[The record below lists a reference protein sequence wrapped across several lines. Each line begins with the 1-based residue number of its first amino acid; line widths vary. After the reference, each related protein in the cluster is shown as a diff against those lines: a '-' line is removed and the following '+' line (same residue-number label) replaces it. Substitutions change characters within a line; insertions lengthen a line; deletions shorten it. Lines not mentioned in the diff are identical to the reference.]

1 MARSGNITVEN
12 NFTKGLIT
20 EYTAMNF
27 PENAVTETDNCI
39 YSELGT
45 VSRRLGVDYE
55 DAAIVRSLTSLGA
68 TAGGVSSGDDTHTF
82 SEFKWFSVGNEGT
95 TSFIVQQIDNI
106 IRFFTDD
113 SSISPNLK
121 TFDIDLL
128 DYATAGSTDTQIGA
142 NICQFTNGDGYLFIT
157 HPLCEPLYVSYN
169 SDTDTI
175 DVNDIT
181 IKIRDIE
188 GLDEDVEN
196 DDRPIVLT
204 DIHKYN
210 LYNQGWDTD
219 VPNIDGYSENALVY
233 WDRARTDYPSN
244 ADVWWVW
251 RGSRGWVSFTQ
262 GFTLPED
269 GVSPDSIQR
278 GNSPAP
284 RGHYVY
290 DAFDIDRSTKSG
302 IAGLVGQSAGPA
314 RPGSCAWYAGRVWF
328 AGIKSSKY
336 ASSLYFSQLV
346 EGPKQFGR
354 CYQQND
360 PTSEVA
366 FDIID
371 TDGGVIKLPLVEE
384 VVAMKVLGDSLIVL
398 ATNCIYVISGTAND
412 SFKTTNY
419 TVRYLG
425 SVGARSPLSVVEAEG
440 ALVWWNYDGIYSLT
454 VTANGPE
461 ITNISKQTIQSFL
474 IDIPAANIQY
484 VKGVYNRRE
493 QIIRWVFSDVEGD
506 KYSYNRLLD
515 LNLASKAFYP
525 HTIGTT
531 LAPRIC
537 GLLTISGTI
546 LTTSFENVVDSL
558 EVQVTDSSGNTTISV
573 EEFSGSREI
582 FKFCVSG
589 LIASGVDGLTY
600 GELKNSGN
608 VDWEEFNSVGESYE
622 SYGISGYRIRG
633 EMLRRFTSTPV
644 AFVMKNVTG
653 GSCLVSGIWDYG
665 ERQSLKQELYRTATS
680 VSNYIRRLNIRGR
693 GKSFQIKFES
703 VGDAPF
709 SLVGWSTMD
718 TGGTQP

>member
-45 VSRRLGVDYE
+45 VTRRLGVDYE
-55 DAAIVRSLTSLGA
+55 ESATVHSLTSIGA
-68 TAGGVSSGDDTHTF
+68 SVTDHRAVV
-82 SEFKWFSVGNEGT
+82 EFRWFAVGNDGT
-95 TSFIVQQIDNI
+95 TTFVVQQIGRA
-106 IRFFTDD
+106 IRFF
-113 SSISPNLK
+113 SGSGSISPNLK
-121 TFDIDLL
+121 AFDIDLI
-128 DYATAGSTDTQIGA
+128 DYRVAGATSTQVINNA
-142 NICQFTNGDGYLFIT
+142 CQFTTGDGYLFIT
-157 HPLCEPLYVSYN
+157 HPFCDPIYVFYDG
-169 SDTDTI
+169 DTDTI
-175 DVNDIT
+175 DVAEIT
-181 IKIRDIE
+181 IEIRDIE

-196 DDRPIVLT
+196 DYRPTTLT
-204 DIHKYN
+204 NTHKYN
-210 LYNQGWDTD
+210 LYNQGWNVD
-219 VPNIDGYSENALVY
+219 VPNLDGWSENALIY
-233 WDRARTDYPSN
+233 WERARTDYPSN
-244 ADVWWVW
+244 ADVWWIW

-284 RGHYVY
+284 RGHYIY
-290 DAFDIDRSTKSG
+290 EAFDVDRSDKSG
-302 IAGLVGQSAGPA
+302 ITGLTSQSAGIS

-328 AGIKSSKY
+328 SGVKSPKY
-336 ASSLYFSQLV
+336 SSSLYFSQLV
-346 EGPKQFGR
+346 EGPKHFGR

-366 FDIID
+366 FDIVD
-371 TDGGVIKLPLVEE
+371 TDGGVIKLPLAEE
-384 VVAMKVLGDSLIVL
+384 IVAMKVLGDSLVVL
-398 ATNCIYVISGTAND
+398 ATNCVYVISGTAND
-412 SFKTTNY
+412 AFKTTNY
-419 TVRYLG
+419 TVRYIS
-425 SVGARSPLSVVEAEG
+425 SVGARSSLSVVEAEG

-474 IDIPAANIQY
+474 TAIPAANIQY

-493 QIIRWVFSDVEGD
+493 QIIRWVFSNVEGD
-506 KYSYNRLLD
+506 KYSYNRILD

-537 GLLTISGTI
+537 GLLTVYGSTLITAN
-546 LTTSFENVVDSL
+546 ENVVDSL
-558 EVQVTDSSGNTTISV
+558 SAVVTDSSGNTTISV

-582 FKFCVSG
+582 FKFVVSG
-589 LIASGVDGLTY
+589 LISAGSAGLTY

-608 VDWEEFNSVGESYE
+608 VDWETFNAVGESYS
-622 SYGISGYRIRG
+622 SYGTSGYRIRG

-665 ERQSLKQELYRTATS
+665 ERQSLKQELYRTVTS
-680 VSNYIRRLNIRGR
+680 VTNYIRRLNIRGR

-703 VGDAPF
+703 VNDAPF